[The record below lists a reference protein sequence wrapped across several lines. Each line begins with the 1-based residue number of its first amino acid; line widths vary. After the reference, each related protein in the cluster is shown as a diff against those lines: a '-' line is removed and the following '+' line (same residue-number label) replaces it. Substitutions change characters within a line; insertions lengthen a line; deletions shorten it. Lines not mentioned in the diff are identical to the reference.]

1 MLKKQPKPNP
11 EGKAPS
17 TYRIIADSSYIILP
31 DQKVARLLTPT
42 VRNGVTY
49 YNLFVPDY
57 TRMSLADIEATIKAG
72 EVTKSTDAK

>member
-1 MLKKQPKPNP
+1 MKKDIKHSS
-11 EGKAPS
+11 E
-17 TYRIIADSSYIILP
+17 YRIIADSSYIVLP

-57 TRMSLADIEATIKAG
+57 TRMSLADIEATIKTG

>member
-1 MLKKQPKPNP
+1 MKKDLK
-11 EGKAPS
+11 PS
-17 TYRIIADSSYIILP
+17 AEYRIIADSSYIVLP

-42 VRNGVTY
+42 IRNGVTY

-72 EVTKSTDAK
+72 EVTKAEPTSK

>member
-1 MLKKQPKPNP
+1 MKKDIKS
-11 EGKAPS
+11 PS
-17 TYRIIADSSYIILP
+17 EYRIIADSSYIVLP

-72 EVTKSTDAK
+72 EVTKAADTK

>member
-1 MLKKQPKPNP
+1 MKKDIKHSS
-11 EGKAPS
+11 E
-17 TYRIIADSSYIILP
+17 YRIIADSSYIVLP

-49 YNLFVPDY
+49 YNLFVPVY

-72 EVTKSTDAK
+72 EVTKNTDA